1 MPATHPSHALTRNP
15 GVTLQTVTQAPPGDG
30 KASDKGDPRMS
41 LHRLLLVEDD
51 IDMAAMLAAYLQRQG
66 LYVTTA
72 QDRAGA
78 LAALKA
84 GRVDLIL
91 LDVSLGEDDGVALCA
106 EIRAAQDVPI
116 IMVSA
121 LSADHQRMAG
131 YQVGADDY
139 IAKPFNPDL
148 LLARIRAV
156 LRRAGRAPSLTHRR
170 REGVLRFQGWRYD
183 AGRDEVTAPGGWQV
197 SLSARETALL
207 RIFLANPQIPLTRE
221 EIAAALDDDDAA
233 EGRAID
239 VLVGRL
245 RNKTDP
251 ALIRT
256 ERGTGY
262 VLATQVSADG
272 TA

>member
-1 MPATHPSHALTRNP
+1 
-15 GVTLQTVTQAPPGDG
+15 
-30 KASDKGDPRMS
+30 MS

-51 IDMAAMLAAYLQRQG
+51 ADMATMLAAYLQRQG
-66 LYVTTA
+66 LHVTLA
-72 QDRAGA
+72 ESRAGA
-78 LAALKA
+78 LAALKS

-131 YQVGADDY
+131 YEVGADDY

-156 LRRAGRAPSLTHRR
+156 LRRAGRAPSLIHRR
-170 REGVLRFQGWRYD
+170 RDSVLRFGGWRYD
-183 AGRDEVTAPGGWQV
+183 ARRDEVTAPGGWQV
-197 SLSARETALL
+197 TLSARETALL
-207 RIFLANPQIPLTRE
+207 RVFLANPLIPLTRE
-221 EIAAALDDDDAA
+221 EIAAALDDDEAA

-239 VLVGRL
+239 MLVGRL
-245 RNKTDP
+245 RQKTD
-251 ALIRT
+251 AGLIRT
-256 ERGTGY
+256 ERGVGY
-262 VLATQVSADG
+262 VLAAEVTRADD
-272 TA
+272 

>member
-1 MPATHPSHALTRNP
+1 
-15 GVTLQTVTQAPPGDG
+15 
-30 KASDKGDPRMS
+30 MS
-41 LHRLLLVEDD
+41 LHRLLVVEDD
-51 IDMAAMLAAYLQRQG
+51 VEMAAMLAAYLQRQG
-66 LYVTTA
+66 FYVTRTG
-72 QDRAGA
+72 DRAGA

-91 LDVSLGEDDGVALCA
+91 LDVSLGADDGVALCA
-106 EIRAAQDVPI
+106 EIRQAQDVPI

-170 REGVLRFQGWRYD
+170 RDSVLRFAGWCYD
-183 AGRDEVTAPGGWQV
+183 ARRDEVTAPGGWQV
-197 SLSARETALL
+197 SLSGRETALL
-207 RIFLANPQIPLTRE
+207 RVFLANPLIPLTRE
-221 EIAAALDDDDAA
+221 EIAAALDDDEAA
-233 EGRAID
+233 GGRAID
-239 VLVGRL
+239 MLVGRL
-245 RNKTDP
+245 RQKIDP

-262 VLATQVSADG
+262 VLAAEVAHDPV
-272 TA
+272 

>member
-1 MPATHPSHALTRNP
+1 
-15 GVTLQTVTQAPPGDG
+15 
-30 KASDKGDPRMS
+30 MS

-51 IDMAAMLAAYLQRQG
+51 ADMAAMLAAYLQRNG
-66 LYVTTA
+66 LHVTCA
-72 QDRAGA
+72 DSRATA
-78 LAALKA
+78 LAALRG

-91 LDVSLGEDDGVALCA
+91 LDVSLGDDDGVQICA
-106 EIRAAQDVPI
+106 EIREAQDVPI

-131 YQVGADDY
+131 YEVGADDY

-156 LRRAGRAPSLTHRR
+156 LRRANRAPSLSHRR
-170 REGVLRFQGWRYD
+170 RDSVLRFAGWRYD
-183 AGRDEVTAPGGWQV
+183 ARRDEVTAPGGWQV

-207 RIFLANPQIPLTRE
+207 RVFLANPLIPLTRD

-245 RNKTDP
+245 RQKTDP

-256 ERGTGY
+256 ERGLGY
-262 VLATQVSADG
+262 VLSSEVARDAD
-272 TA
+272 

>member
-1 MPATHPSHALTRNP
+1 
-15 GVTLQTVTQAPPGDG
+15 
-30 KASDKGDPRMS
+30 MS

-51 IDMAAMLAAYLQRQG
+51 ADMAAMLAAYLQRHG
-66 LYVTTA
+66 LHVT
-72 QDRAGA
+72 RADSRATA
-78 LAALKA
+78 LAALRG

-91 LDVSLGEDDGVALCA
+91 LDVSLGDDDGVAICA
-106 EIRAAQDVPI
+106 EIREAQDVPI

-121 LSADHQRMAG
+121 LSADQQRMAG
-131 YQVGADDY
+131 YEVGADDY

-156 LRRAGRAPSLTHRR
+156 LRRAGRAPSLSHRKR
-170 REGVLRFQGWRYD
+170 DSVLRFAGWRYD
-183 AGRDEVTAPGGWQV
+183 ARRDEVTAPGGWQV
-197 SLSARETALL
+197 SLSSRETALL
-207 RIFLANPQIPLTRE
+207 RVFLANPLIPLTRD

-245 RNKTDP
+245 RQKTDP

-256 ERGTGY
+256 ERGLGY
-262 VLATQVSADG
+262 VLSSEVARDAD
-272 TA
+272 

>member
-1 MPATHPSHALTRNP
+1 MLIRAGMRLASSQGTRM
-15 GVTLQTVTQAPPGDG
+15 G
-30 KASDKGDPRMS
+30 

-51 IDMAAMLAAYLQRQG
+51 AEMAAMLAAYLQRQG
-66 LYVTTA
+66 YHVTCA
-72 QDRAGA
+72 SDRAQA
-78 LAALKA
+78 MAALRA

-91 LDVSLGEDDGVALCA
+91 LDVSLGQDDGVALCA

-131 YQVGADDY
+131 YEVGADDY

-156 LRRAGRAPSLTHRR
+156 LRRAGRASSLIHRR
-170 REGVLRFQGWRYD
+170 RDGALRFGDWRYD
-183 AGRDEVTAPGGWQV
+183 ARRDEVTAPGGWQV
-197 SLSARETALL
+197 TLSARETALL
-207 RIFLANPQIPLTRE
+207 RVFLANPLIPLSRE
-221 EIAAALDDDDAA
+221 EIAAALDDDEAA

-239 VLVGRL
+239 MLVGRL
-245 RNKTDP
+245 RQKTDP

-256 ERGTGY
+256 ERGIGY
-262 VLATQVSADG
+262 VLAAEVAAVDD
-272 TA
+272 

>member
-1 MPATHPSHALTRNP
+1 M
-15 GVTLQTVTQAPPGDG
+15 TLQ
-30 KASDKGDPRMS
+30 
-41 LHRLLLVEDD
+41 RLLIVEDD
-51 IDMAAMLAAYLQRQG
+51 AEMAAMLAAYLQRQG
-66 LYVTTA
+66 FHVTCA
-72 QDRAGA
+72 GDRTET
-78 LAALKA
+78 LAALRA

-91 LDVSLGEDDGVALCA
+91 LDVSLGDDNGVAICA

-131 YQVGADDY
+131 YEVGADDY

-156 LRRAGRAPSLTHRR
+156 LRRTQRAASLSHRR
-170 REGVLRFQGWRYD
+170 RDGLCRFGGWRYD
-183 AGRDEVTAPGGWQV
+183 ARRDEVTAPGGWQV
-197 SLSARETALL
+197 ALSARETALL
-207 RIFLANPQIPLTRE
+207 RVFLANPLIPLSRD
-221 EIAAALDDDDAA
+221 EIAAALDDEDAA

-239 VLVGRL
+239 MLVNRL
-245 RNKTDP
+245 RQKTDP

-262 VLATQVSADG
+262 VFTAEVAREDG
-272 TA
+272 

>member
-1 MPATHPSHALTRNP
+1 
-15 GVTLQTVTQAPPGDG
+15 
-30 KASDKGDPRMS
+30 MS

-51 IDMAAMLAAYLQRQG
+51 AEMAAMLAAYLQRQG
-66 LYVTTA
+66 FHVTCA
-72 QDRAGA
+72 GDRAGA

-91 LDVSLGEDDGVALCA
+91 LDVSLGADNGVEICA

-131 YQVGADDY
+131 YEVGADDY

-156 LRRAGRAPSLTHRR
+156 MRRVNRAPSLIHRR
-170 REGVLRFQGWRYD
+170 RDSVMRFGGWRYD
-183 AGRDEVTAPGGWQV
+183 ARRDEVTAPGGWQV
-197 SLSARETALL
+197 ALSSRETALL
-207 RIFLANPQIPLTRE
+207 RVFLANPLIPLSRE
-221 EIAAALDDDDAA
+221 EIAAALDDDEAA

-245 RNKTDP
+245 RQKTEP

-262 VLATQVSADG
+262 VLATEVARADD
-272 TA
+272 